1 MPGSGSQLRGEKGV
15 QLVEL
20 AIVLPLLMVLVVA
33 VFDFGAA
40 FNVKQKLSNVARS
53 AARFGSIQPTNDIN
67 NGRVPPS
74 IISIRNMVD
83 DSLVAASIN
92 DCDLLAQAGAP
103 APGPGPQPQ
112 LAWTFTASGPNCP
125 AGFPFTLTIDR
136 AYAYPATF
144 GTATVNVNST
154 HINISYPYQW
164 QFGRVFGLVGAS
176 ATFAGTSQIGADAI
190 VPNAQ

>member
-1 MPGSGSQLRGEKGV
+1 MRGSSRRLRGENGV

-20 AIVLPLLMVLVVA
+20 ALVLPLLMVLVVA

-67 NGRVPPS
+67 NGGVPNS

-92 DCDLLAQAGAP
+92 DCGLLTQAGAP
-103 APGPGPQPQ
+103 AGGSQ
-112 LAWTFTASGPNCP
+112 LAWIFTASGNGCP
-125 AGFPFTLTIDR
+125 GTFTLTIDR
-136 AYAYPATF
+136 SDGYLV
-144 GTATVNVNST
+144 GSIHVIST
-154 HINISYPYQW
+154 HVQISYPYQW
-164 QFGRVFGLVGAS
+164 QFGRVFGLVGATG
-176 ATFAGTSQIGADAI
+176 TFAGTSQIGTDAL
-190 VPNAQ
+190 VPNAD

>member
-1 MPGSGSQLRGEKGV
+1 MRGSSRRLRGEEGV

-20 AIVLPLLMVLVVA
+20 ALVLPLLMVLVVA

-67 NGRVPPS
+67 NGGVPNPPS

-92 DCDLLAQAGAP
+92 DCGLLSKTGAP
-103 APGPGPQPQ
+103 AGAPQ
-112 LAWTFTASGPNCP
+112 LAWIFTASGNGCP
-125 AGFPFTLTIDR
+125 GPFTLTIDR
-136 AYAYPATF
+136 SDGYLV
-144 GTATVNVNST
+144 GNIHVIST

-176 ATFAGTSQIGADAI
+176 ATFAGISQIGTDAL
-190 VPNAQ
+190 VPNAD